1 MNMLVG
7 LMEKGMLPDAVI
19 RRGIRRLLRKRL
31 QDEYHGDME
40 VERQR
45 QSKFFAT
52 LQAAHWRSRRM
63 RQMSNTTSCRRAG
76 LADGWTFWSWDAA
89 GVR

>member
-31 QDEYHGDME
+31 HDECHGDTE
-40 VERQR
+40 VECEPDLVFDPYRR
-45 QSKFFAT
+45 
-52 LQAAHWRSRRM
+52 RS
-63 RQMSNTTSCRRAG
+63 
-76 LADGWTFWSWDAA
+76 
-89 GVR
+89 